1 MFLRAFFRNRAFG
14 RTAIVPALFLSVF
27 VAANAQQAV
36 SPQICLSAEDIKSL
50 SAGLDS
56 PAKAFFDKQLEQE
69 ILALGVSVS
78 PKEPPPQL
86 AKKIPVVK
94 PEEKPLI
101 VDDQICALLKT
112 HGWITNSLAGEQG
125 TGGFLFLLKN
135 NTSAGIQRALLPLVV
150 KAAERG
156 ELKRDVLLASYIDNV
171 RVRAGFKQWFGT
183 QAVEREG
190 FLYLLPIE
198 NESKVDERRTVYGME
213 SLRDYL
219 RYLERKMGMPLLRSE
234 RFVDVG
240 LGMQF
245 RDLLAKPTPDA
256 AAVSGGDKTTGDKTG
271 SDKTG
276 DDEVI
281 KVDSTVVN
289 IDANVY
295 NEDRKIPV
303 ATLEQKDF
311 HVLEDGVAQ
320 DAVFFSKT
328 ESPFDLVLLLD
339 MSGSTSE
346 KTKLIRRTTRKF
358 IEAARPVDR
367 IAIVTFAFE
376 NKIVSGFSSNKQELL
391 ASTENIKDN
400 GGSRIW
406 DALKFTLDDMF
417 PPKTP
422 GRRRAVVLMTD
433 GVDNALL
440 GEFGYASQT
449 SFSELM
455 DSVLRSDT
463 SIVPIYLDTEPERP
477 GQTSAYA
484 LGRKTLHF
492 LADESGGF
500 YYYAR
505 KLEDLNGVYRQ
516 VLQDLGRVYSIG
528 YTPKNQDRSGQW
540 RTIKVEVPAQPTL
553 KVRTRSGYY
562 AK

>member
-1 MFLRAFFRNRAFG
+1 MFLRVFFRTRAFCRG
-14 RTAIVPALFLSVF
+14 TGVLALAMSVF
-27 VAANAQQAV
+27 VTANAQQAA
-36 SPQICLSAEDIKSL
+36 SPQIGPQICLGAEEIKSL
-50 SAGLDS
+50 SAGLDGS
-56 PAKAFFDKQLEQE
+56 AKSFFNKQLEQE

-78 PKEPPPQL
+78 PKEAPPRL
-86 AKKIPVVK
+86 AKPKAPDVK
-94 PEEKPLI
+94 PAVIL
-101 VDDQICALLKT
+101 VDDKVCALLKT

-135 NTSAGIQRALLPLVV
+135 NTSIELQRALLPLVA
-150 KAAERG
+150 KAAQKG
-156 ELKRDVLLASYIDNV
+156 ELKRDLLLASYIDNV
-171 RVRAGFKQWFGT
+171 RVRAGYKQWFGT

-198 NESKVDERRTVYGME
+198 NEAQADERRGVYGME
-213 SLRDYL
+213 PLRDYI
-219 RYLERKMGMPLLRSE
+219 RNLERKMGMPLLRSE
-234 RFVDVG
+234 RFFADAG
-240 LGMQF
+240 LGIQF
-245 RDLLAKPTPDA
+245 RDLFARGTANA
-256 AAVSGGDKTTGDKTG
+256 ATANGGDKSGGDNIGSDKTG
-271 SDKTG
+271 SDKI

-281 KVDSTVVN
+281 RIDSTVVN

-295 NEDRKIPV
+295 SEDSKKPV
-303 ATLEQKDF
+303 GVLEQKDF

-320 DAVFFSKT
+320 EATFFSKT

-339 MSGSTSE
+339 LSASTGD
-346 KTKLIRRTTRKF
+346 KTKLIRRSTRKF

-391 ASTENIKDN
+391 ASTDNIKDN
-400 GGSRIW
+400 GASRIW

-440 GEFGYASQT
+440 SELGNASQV

-455 DSVLRSDT
+455 DSVLHSDAA
-463 SIVPIYLDTEPERP
+463 IVPIYLDTEPERP
-477 GQTSAYA
+477 AQTNAYKQA
-484 LGRKTLHF
+484 RKTLHF

-505 KLEDLNGVYRQ
+505 KLEDLNGVYKQ
-516 VLQDLGRVYSIG
+516 VCKTSAGCIPS
-528 YTPKNQDRSGQW
+528 
-540 RTIKVEVPAQPTL
+540 ATL
-553 KVRTRSGYY
+553 LKTQIARGNG
-562 AK
+562 A

>member
-1 MFLRAFFRNRAFG
+1 M
-14 RTAIVPALFLSVF
+14 VPALFLF
-27 VAANAQQAV
+27 FFTAAHAQQAV
-36 SPQICLSAEDIKSL
+36 APQIGPQTCLGAEEIKSL
-50 SAGLDS
+50 SAGLDG
-56 PAKAFFDKQLEQE
+56 PAKSFFNKQLEQE

-78 PKEPPPQL
+78 PKEAPPQL
-86 AKKIPVVK
+86 AKPKIPDAK
-94 PEEKPLI
+94 PAAIL
-101 VDDQICALLKT
+101 VDDKVCALLKM

-125 TGGFLFLLKN
+125 TSGFLFLLKN
-135 NTSAGIQRALLPLVV
+135 NTSAELQRALLPLVA
-150 KAAERG
+150 KAAEKG
-156 ELKRDVLLASYIDNV
+156 ELKRDLLLASYIDNV
-171 RVRAGFKQWFGT
+171 RVRAGYKQWFGT
-183 QAVEREG
+183 QAVERDG

-198 NESKVDERRTVYGME
+198 NEAKVDERRGVYGME
-213 SLRDYL
+213 LLRDYI
-219 RYLERKMGMPLLRSE
+219 RNLERKMGMPLLRSE
-234 RFVDVG
+234 RFFADAG
-240 LGMQF
+240 LGIQF
-245 RDLLAKPTPDA
+245 RDLLAGRA
-256 AAVSGGDKTTGDKTG
+256 AIGPAANGGDKTGSDNIGGDKTG
-271 SDKTG
+271 SDKTDG
-276 DDEVI
+276 EVI
-281 KVDSTVVN
+281 RIDSAVVN

-295 NEDRKIPV
+295 DENSKKPV
-303 ATLEQKDF
+303 DVLGQKDF
-311 HVLEDGVAQ
+311 RVLEDGVEQEA
-320 DAVFFSKT
+320 AFFSKT

-339 MSGSTSE
+339 LSGSTAE
-346 KTKLIRRTTRKF
+346 KVKLIRRSTRKF

-400 GGSRIW
+400 GASRIW

-440 GEFGYASQT
+440 SEFGNASLT

-455 DSVLRSDT
+455 ESVLHGDAA
-463 SIVPIYLDTEPERP
+463 IVPIYLDTEPERP
-477 GQTSAYA
+477 AQTNAYKLA
-484 LGRKTLHF
+484 RKTLHF

-505 KLEDLNGVYRQ
+505 KLEDLNGVYKQ

-528 YTPKNQDRSGQW
+528 YTPKKQNRSGEW
-540 RTIKVEVPAQPTL
+540 RTIKVEVPAQPAL

-562 AK
+562 AN

>member
-1 MFLRAFFRNRAFG
+1 M
-14 RTAIVPALFLSVF
+14 TAVPALFLFFFTAVH
-27 VAANAQQAV
+27 AQQAV
-36 SPQICLSAEDIKSL
+36 SPQICLGAEDIKSL
-50 SAGLDS
+50 SAGLDGT
-56 PAKAFFDKQLEQE
+56 AKSFFNKQLEQE

-78 PKEPPPQL
+78 PKEAPPQL
-86 AKKIPVVK
+86 AKPKVPDVK
-94 PEEKPLI
+94 PAVIL
-101 VDDQICALLKT
+101 VDDKLCSLLKT

-135 NTSAGIQRALLPLVV
+135 NTSAELQRALLPLVV
-150 KAAERG
+150 KAAEKG
-156 ELKRDVLLASYIDNV
+156 ELKRDLLLASYIDNV
-171 RVRAGFKQWFGT
+171 RVRAGYKQWFGT
-183 QAVEREG
+183 QAVERDG

-198 NESKVDERRTVYGME
+198 NEAQVDERRGVYGME
-213 SLRDYL
+213 PLRDYI
-219 RYLERKMGMPLLRSE
+219 RNLERKMGMPLLRSE
-234 RFVDVG
+234 RFFADAG
-240 LGMQF
+240 LGIQF
-245 RDLLAKPTPDA
+245 RDLLARRPA
-256 AAVSGGDKTTGDKTG
+256 ATTAVSGGDKTGGDKTG
-271 SDKTG
+271 SDKT

-281 KVDSTVVN
+281 KIDSTVVN

-295 NEDRKIPV
+295 NEDRKAPV
-303 ATLEQKDF
+303 DVLGQKDF
-311 HVLEDGVAQ
+311 HVLEDGVEQEAT
-320 DAVFFSKT
+320 FFSKT

-339 MSGSTSE
+339 LSGSTAE
-346 KTKLIRRTTRKF
+346 KVKLIRRSTRKF

-400 GGSRIW
+400 GASRIW

-440 GEFGYASQT
+440 SEFGNASQA

-455 DSVLRSDT
+455 DSVLRSDAA
-463 SIVPIYLDTEPERP
+463 IVPIYLDTEPERP
-477 GQTSAYA
+477 AQTNAYKQA
-484 LGRKTLHF
+484 RKTLHF

-505 KLEDLNGVYRQ
+505 KLEDLNGVYKQ

-528 YTPKNQDRSGQW
+528 YTPKNQDRSGEW
-540 RTIKVEVPAQPTL
+540 RTIRVEVPAQPAL

-562 AK
+562 AN

>member
-1 MFLRAFFRNRAFG
+1 
-14 RTAIVPALFLSVF
+14 
-27 VAANAQQAV
+27 
-36 SPQICLSAEDIKSL
+36 
-50 SAGLDS
+50 
-56 PAKAFFDKQLEQE
+56 
-69 ILALGVSVS
+69 
-78 PKEPPPQL
+78 
-86 AKKIPVVK
+86 
-94 PEEKPLI
+94 
-101 VDDQICALLKT
+101 
-112 HGWITNSLAGEQG
+112 
-125 TGGFLFLLKN
+125 
-135 NTSAGIQRALLPLVV
+135 LPLVV

-156 ELKRDVLLASYIDNV
+156 ELKRDLLLASYIDHV
-171 RVRAGFKQWFGT
+171 RVRAGYKQWFGT
-183 QAVEREG
+183 QAVERDG

-198 NESKVDERRTVYGME
+198 NEAQVDERRGVYGME
-213 SLRDYL
+213 PLRDYL

-234 RFVDVG
+234 RFGDAA
-240 LGMQF
+240 LGSQL
-245 RDLLAKPTPDA
+245 RDLLTKRPANDVAASGPDK
-256 AAVSGGDKTTGDKTG
+256 SGPDKSGADKSG
-271 SDKTG
+271 G

-281 KVDSTVVN
+281 KIDSAVVN

-295 NEDRKIPV
+295 NDDRQKPV
-303 ATLEQKDF
+303 GVLEQKDF
-311 HVLEDGVAQ
+311 HVLEDGVEQ
-320 DAVFFSKT
+320 DTAFFSKT

-339 MSGSTSE
+339 LSGSTAD
-346 KTKLIRRTTRKF
+346 KTKLIRRSTRKF

-391 ASTENIKDN
+391 ASTENIRDN
-400 GGSRIW
+400 GASRIW

-433 GVDNALL
+433 GVDNALM
-440 GEFGYASQT
+440 GEFNYASQT

-455 DSVLRSDT
+455 DSVLRSDAA
-463 SIVPIYLDTEPERP
+463 IVPIYLDTEPERP
-477 GQTSAYA
+477 NQTNAYRQA
-484 LGRKTLHF
+484 RKTLHF

-516 VLQDLGRVYSIG
+516 VLQDLSRVYSIG

-540 RTIKVEVPAQPTL
+540 RAIKVEIPAQPAL

-562 AK
+562 AN